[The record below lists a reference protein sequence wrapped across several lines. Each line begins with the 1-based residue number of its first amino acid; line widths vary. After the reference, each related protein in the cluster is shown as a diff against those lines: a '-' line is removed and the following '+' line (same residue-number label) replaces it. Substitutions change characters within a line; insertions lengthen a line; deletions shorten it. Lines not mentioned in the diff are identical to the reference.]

1 MRLDRVTRGN
11 EGDAFA
17 TSDEGKKK
25 KKKKARGVSFREQKE
40 IRASRAAVVALLGE
54 PFASSRAAHLE
65 QAPRSA
71 QDCAASASAPSPL
84 GSAAMSVSSE
94 DAARGVVGRPHAGN
108 AAGWALAGEEKIR
121 SSDGTQRV
129 GGLREMGPRAW
140 LAVAGAT
147 RPDEANRA
155 CRRDRGVGA
164 RRMCRDRRPRSMPAR
179 ARLATTG
186 GARVTKGGRCAPSRF

>member
-1 MRLDRVTRGN
+1 
-11 EGDAFA
+11 
-17 TSDEGKKK
+17 
-25 KKKKARGVSFREQKE
+25 
-40 IRASRAAVVALLGE
+40 
-54 PFASSRAAHLE
+54 
-65 QAPRSA
+65 
-71 QDCAASASAPSPL
+71 
-84 GSAAMSVSSE
+84 MSVSSE

-140 LAVAGAT
+140 LAVAGVT

-155 CRRDRGVGA
+155 CRRDRGVWA
-164 RRMCRDRRPRSMPAR
+164 RRMCSDRRPRSMPAR

-186 GARVTKGGRCAPSRF
+186 GARVTKGRRCAPSRF

>member
-17 TSDEGKKK
+17 TSDEGKKRK
-25 KKKKARGVSFREQKE
+25 KRKRTVFRFVNE

-155 CRRDRGVGA
+155 CRRDRGVWA